1 MTTPSQDAWDL
12 DRIRQVVTQNDLER
26 GRIEYK
32 RQLDDGRR
40 TLEAITALAN
50 TFGGVVLVG
59 VDEDKQGLDRLTGV
73 PAAERNRLVS
83 MCWSQLTPP
92 YSPEIIPIKLDHDD
106 RYILAIVINTDYIR
120 RPVMLNKGNKV
131 LVRLDDQNQAP
142 DWYRLR
148 DLFTEQAPA
157 YHDASLPPADPGTY
171 TRKGQYEDVDLA
183 LRGRLLLTGPRG
195 RPSQITGPAR
205 AAALAILKSNETPL
219 TGPGSSLAA
228 LMSQMVPGAFGA
240 NDWQLDGHAN
250 ARQFNARW
258 HGLGSTGRTL
268 AEARIRVEITPRP
281 AQGDSL
287 LITLDALLTD
297 PHRPTITESLNSLP
311 DQPEDQGFTA
321 TTHKTALDALTKAAT
336 YAPTPFIGI
345 GALRKLMLDITGT
358 LWGPPGETL
367 STGIFGQPLGPPA
380 LLDLIISTLAGPDPV
395 YGESSPTPLNQTID
409 FGAAQLIP
417 GNTPAP
423 WTPLGPAQPDRTQL
437 SSPAAQAPLIH
448 DWLIQLG
455 IENGYQNIEQEVSR
469 WTGITTQ

>member
-1 MTTPSQDAWDL
+1 MTTPASQDAWDL
-12 DRIRQVVTQNDLER
+12 ERIRQIVTQNDLER

-32 RQLDDGRR
+32 REIGNGRGA
-40 TLEAITALAN
+40 LEAITALAN

-92 YSPEIIPIKLDHDD
+92 FSPDIIPIKLDHDD
-106 RYILAIVINTDYIR
+106 RYILAIIINTDYIR

-131 LVRLDDQNQAP
+131 LVRLDDQNQPP

-148 DLFTEQAPA
+148 DLFTEQAPG
-157 YHDASLPPADPGTY
+157 YQDTGLPPAGPGTF
-171 TRKGQYEDVDLA
+171 TRKGQYQDVDLA

-205 AAALAILKSNETPL
+205 AAALAILNSNETPL

-250 ARQFNARW
+250 TRQFNARW
-258 HGLGSTGRTL
+258 HGLGPTGRTL
-268 AEARIRVEITPRP
+268 TEARIRVEITPRP
-281 AQGDSL
+281 AHGDNL

-297 PHRPTITESLNSLP
+297 ARRPTLTESLNTLP
-311 DQPEDQGFTA
+311 HQPENQGFTDTSA
-321 TTHKTALDALTKAAT
+321 TTALDALTKAAT

-367 STGIFGQPLGPPA
+367 SSGIFGQPLGPPA
-380 LLDLIISTLAGPDPV
+380 LLDLTIFTLAAPDPL
-395 YGESSPTPLNQTID
+395 YSDSSPTSLNQTID
-409 FGAAQLIP
+409 FDTAQLIP
-417 GNTPAP
+417 DNTPGP
-423 WTPLGPAQPDRTQL
+423 WTPLGPVQPDRTQL

-469 WTGITTQ
+469 WTGITT